1 MDMSLSKV
9 QEIVKD
15 RKPGI
20 LHCMESQRVEHY
32 LVKEQQILIFVG
44 RILS

>member
-1 MDMSLSKV
+1 MDISLSKV

-20 LHCMESQRVEHY
+20 LHCMDSQRVEHY
-32 LVKEQQILIFVG
+32 LVKEQQIFIFVG